1 MRLLHKNSKYRWM
14 LENENFRTWLENVER
29 GSLITAHE
37 MYRRIGYICTAFDT
51 TPAKLAKMKNR
62 DATSFA
68 LRVVTHFEQKASSGT
83 NIRLY
88 VAALKAWWA
97 FNEIVPSRKII
108 IVGAHDYTR
117 YENDRTDSGRD
128 CKNSRLCRH

>member
-1 MRLLHKNSKYRWM
+1 M
-14 LENENFRTWLENVER
+14 WLENVER

-37 MYRRIGYICTAFDT
+37 MYRRIGYICVAFDT
-51 TPAKLAKMKNR
+51 TPARLARMKNK

-117 YENDRTDSGRD
+117 YENETVPTQAELARILDSADIRGKVEVALSAFSGLRM
-128 CKNSRLCRH
+128 RY